1 MNNIFGTL
9 SSISTNDVFAG
20 LSSIQIIIFFVCV
33 GLALFVGLFLGACIF
48 FPAGVKTCINQIRRK
63 KAKILASG
71 ENKQLE
77 DLAKGEETHK
87 ISSRTLDLSDKDYV
101 IDDSD
106 IIDDYDLADDDDFE
120 GVQVGGNA
128 LNTTDMNTIFYGDK
142 DYVAL
147 VEKRKRE
154 VPVIG
159 RNYLVN
165 KINGMDVVSRDID
178 IVIHYPTEDTP
189 YVRVT
194 AGGCTYLYIFVM
206 KKVMKIF
213 LRMHGI
219 TYESTKNKVGNV
231 IAPAPAFGEDWYS
244 LMVSDFPQARAIVA
258 NIAKLS
264 YLYTAQTEFDMGGG
278 VVTRKGVDYENRVFK
293 CADDYNPYED
303 EAFMDLVNV
312 LHSKYKLDYY
322 GKSDGCAVAR
332 KLTGKEPVS
341 VMEFVGNRP
350 AIFKAGETM
359 FGILFENYGVSKFI
373 FRNSDKYFETLKT
386 KHNYVKESPFPKSE
400 DWKWYSIL
408 IDSTYTKKDIRQII
422 QDSYNYV
429 ISYNEKHLLD
439 TDVDVDIDV

>member
-1 MNNIFGTL
+1 MNRIFGTL
-9 SSISTNDVFAG
+9 SAISTNDVFAG

-77 DLAKGEETHK
+77 ELGLGESTHK
-87 ISSRTLDLSDKDYV
+87 ISAQNLNLSDKDYS

-106 IIDDYDLADDDDFE
+106 IIDEDDLVEDEAFDVKDGDKS
-120 GVQVGGNA
+120 
-128 LNTTDMNTIFYGDK
+128 LNTSDVNTIFFGDK

-165 KINGMDVVSRDID
+165 KINAMDVVSRDID

-194 AGGCTYLYIFVM
+194 AGDCTYLYIFVM

-213 LRMHGI
+213 LRMHSV
-219 TYESTKNKVGNV
+219 TFESTKRKVGNV
-231 IAPAPAFGEDWYS
+231 IAPAPTFGEDWYS
-244 LMVSDFPQARAIVA
+244 LMVSDFPQARAIVT
-258 NIAKLS
+258 NVAKLS
-264 YLYTAQTEFDMGGG
+264 YLYTAQTEFDIVGG

-303 EAFMDLVNV
+303 EEFIELVNG
-312 LHSKYKLDYY
+312 LHSKYNLDYY
-322 GKSDGCAVAR
+322 GKSDGCAMAR

-373 FRNSDKYFETLKT
+373 FRNSEKYFENLKT
-386 KHNYVKESPFPKSE
+386 KHRYVKESPFPKSE

-408 IDSTYTKKDIRQII
+408 IDSTYTKKEMKQII

-429 ISYNEKHLLD
+429 IAYNEKHLLD
-439 TDVDVDIDV
+439 SDVDVDINV

>member
-1 MNNIFGTL
+1 MNNILGTL
-9 SSISTNDVFAG
+9 SNISTNDIFAG

-77 DLAKGEETHK
+77 DLAKGEETHR
-87 ISSRTLDLSDKDYV
+87 IGSHTTLNLSDSDYL

-106 IIDDYDLADDDDFE
+106 IIDDDDILQDDFNE
-120 GVQVGGNA
+120 AKDGDRS
-128 LNTTDMNTIFYGDK
+128 LNTSDMNTIFYGDK

-178 IVIHYPTEDTP
+178 IVIHYPTEETP

-206 KKVMKIF
+206 KKVMKLF
-213 LRMHGI
+213 LRLHNV
-219 TYESTKNKVGNV
+219 TYESTKKKVGNV
-231 IAPAPAFGEDWYS
+231 IAPEPTFGEDWYS
-244 LMVSDFPQARAIVA
+244 LMVSDFPQARAIVT
-258 NIAKLS
+258 NVAKLS
-264 YLYTAQTEFDMGGG
+264 YLHTAQTEFEINGGI
-278 VVTRKGVDYENRVFK
+278 VTRKGVDYEERVFK

-303 EAFMDLVNV
+303 DTFMALVGG
-312 LHSKYKLDYY
+312 LQSKYDLDYY

-373 FRNSDKYFETLKT
+373 FRNSEKYFENLKT

-408 IDSTYTKKDIRQII
+408 IDSTYTRKEIRQII

-439 TDVDVDIDV
+439 SDVDVDIDV